1 MDDYIFC
8 YKASYIKAK
17 LEKSEKIITKDIS
30 FSLGEGEKLAIVG
43 ETGSGKTI
51 TALSIMGLLDSNIY
65 SDISMSLRQE
75 DNTIV
80 ENEKLVNLLGSSIVY
95 IPQNGLEALSNLL
108 SVRKQLYDSLKRNK
122 CKKRELESRALEL
135 LKRAGFEEANSIID
149 LYPFELSGGMAQRV
163 TIALALAGKPRLIIA
178 DEPTNGLD
186 GENIEIFLALLD
198 SIPAAKIII
207 THDISLAKK
216 MDKIMVLKDGIMME
230 SGDSESVLTN
240 PRCEYTRALINS
252 LCINGMVETP
262 IIRRSSR
269 SSCPFYSRCTKIN
282 NLCDSVE
289 LITEQ
294 NHSWRCSSGMC

>member
-1 MDDYIFC
+1 MSDYIFC

-65 SDISMSLRQE
+65 SDISMSLRKE
-75 DNTIV
+75 DNSVV
-80 ENEKLVNLLGSSIVY
+80 ENEKLFSLLGSSIVY
-95 IPQNGLEALSNLL
+95 IPQNGLEYLSNLL
-108 SVRKQLYDSLKRNK
+108 SVRKHLYDSLKRNK
-122 CKKRELESRALEL
+122 CKKKDLEFRALEL
-135 LKRAGFEEANSIID
+135 LKRAGFNNPNSVID

-163 TIALALAGKPRLIIA
+163 TIALSLAGNPKLIIA

-186 GENIEIFLALLD
+186 SENRESFLSLLD
-198 SIPAAKIII
+198 SISAAKIII
-207 THDISLAKK
+207 THDITLAKK

-230 SGDSESVLTN
+230 AGDCKSVLTK
-240 PRCEYTRALINS
+240 PRCEYTKALINS
-252 LCINGMVETP
+252 LCENGMVETP
-262 IIRRSSR
+262 ILRKNK
-269 SSCPFYSRCTKIN
+269 SSCPFYNRCTKIN
-282 NLCDSVE
+282 SFCDSVE

-294 NHSWRCSSGMC
+294 NHSWRCSSDMC

>member
-8 YKASYIKAK
+8 YKASSIKAK
-17 LEKSEKIITKDIS
+17 LEKSEKILTKDIS
-30 FSLGEGEKLAIVG
+30 FSLSQGEKLAIVG

-65 SDISMSLRQE
+65 CDISMVLRKE
-75 DNTIV
+75 DNSVV
-80 ENEKLVNLLGSSIVY
+80 ENEKLFPLLGSLIVY
-95 IPQNGLEALSNLL
+95 IPQNGLESLSSLL
-108 SVRKQLYDSLKRNK
+108 SVRKHLYDSLKRNR
-122 CKKRELESRALEL
+122 CKKENLESKALEL
-135 LKRAGFEEANSIID
+135 LKRAGFNNPNSVID

-186 GENIEIFLALLD
+186 SENREIFLSLLD

-207 THDISLAKK
+207 THDITIAKR
-216 MDKIMVLKDGIMME
+216 MDKIIVLKDGIIME
-230 SGDSESVLTN
+230 AGACKSVLTE
-240 PRCEYTRALINS
+240 PRCEYTKALINS
-252 LCINGMVETP
+252 LCENGMVETP
-262 IIRRSSR
+262 VLRKGK

-282 NLCDSVE
+282 NYCGSVE

-294 NHSWRCSSGMC
+294 DHSWRCSSDMR